1 MAFFCSKLLTFILR
15 KRRNQEV
22 FLFSPH
28 PGLRVSTHPYPY
40 LVFPPLDG
48 RTVCAPVLAQS
59 LFPSFCFLRDL
70 LYTYPFSF
78 TASDFLFYVIPVSM
92 QTPVS
97 KKVCVPCDLPLCLSV
112 PFSRNTPESVFCT
125 FPHCL
130 PSFSCLLS
138 PFLNSVQSDSF
149 PPHHC
154 SQSGRGHQESP
165 WWKIQVFSKSSFY

>member
-48 RTVCAPVLAQS
+48 RTVSAPVLAQS

-78 TASDFLFYVIPVSM
+78 TASDFLSYVIPVSM

-97 KKVCVPCDLPLCLSV
+97 KKVCVPCDLPLCLFLFLEILLRA
-112 PFSRNTPESVFCT
+112 FSIL
-125 FPHCL
+125 FPTAY
-130 PSFSCLLS
+130 LLFLVSS
-138 PFLNSVQSDSF
+138 PHS
-149 PPHHC
+149 
-154 SQSGRGHQESP
+154 
-165 WWKIQVFSKSSFY
+165 